1 MREGGVTS
9 GISLERYDAVLGG
22 DCVWGAYPSLDQKGK
37 IPLLISLHG
46 GLYTKLDAPGTTYH
60 SPVTTGY
67 HLKQPS
73 NLLIYDN
80 LFAMFN

>member
-1 MREGGVTS
+1 MASVLKNMMRFWVVTVYGG
-9 GISLERYDAVLGG
+9 
-22 DCVWGAYPSLDQKGK
+22 GAYPSLDQKGK
-37 IPLLISLHG
+37 ITLLISLHG
-46 GLYTKLDAPGTTYH
+46 GLYTKLDAPSTTYH